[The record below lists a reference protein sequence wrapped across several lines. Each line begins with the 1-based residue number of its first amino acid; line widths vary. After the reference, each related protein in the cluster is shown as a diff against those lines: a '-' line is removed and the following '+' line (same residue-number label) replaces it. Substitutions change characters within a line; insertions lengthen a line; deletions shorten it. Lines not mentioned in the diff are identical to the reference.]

1 MSDGKIYIT
10 ISDRRG
16 GEGKPAEPQQG
27 GASDKKES
35 TFSSWAKHQF
45 LSMVKQQAIGNLS
58 YAISNIGTFT
68 GDYNHQ
74 RSASFAMQLAN
85 EATSFGLSVLA
96 GAQMGG
102 GLPGAIVGAVLYAGN
117 KTIQTAQEYA
127 LIQLKQRQTDYAI
140 DQIRM
145 RAGLNPYL
153 DGSRG
158 TEN

>member
-10 ISDRRG
+10 ISDKRG
-16 GEGKPAEPQQG
+16 GEGKPAEPMEG
-27 GASDKKES
+27 GASDKKEN

-45 LSMVKQQAIGNLS
+45 LSMVKQQAIGNLN
-58 YAISNIGTFT
+58 YAISNIGNFT
-68 GDYNHQ
+68 GDYNAQ
-74 RSASFAMQLAN
+74 RSATFAMQLAN

-96 GAQMGG
+96 GAKMG
-102 GLPGAIVGAVLYAGN
+102 GLPGAVVGAVLYAGN
-117 KTIQTAQEYA
+117 KTIQTAQQYA
-127 LIQLKQRQTDYAI
+127 LIQLKQRQTDYSI